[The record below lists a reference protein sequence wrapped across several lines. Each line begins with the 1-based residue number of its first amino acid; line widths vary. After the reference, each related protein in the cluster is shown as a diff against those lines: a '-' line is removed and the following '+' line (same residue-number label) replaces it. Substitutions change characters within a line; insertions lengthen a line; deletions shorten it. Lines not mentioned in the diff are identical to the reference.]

1 MKADEIVE
9 IIEALI
15 EKHRTDVC
23 TGCAFVSR
31 EAWEEPCKMC
41 RRATIDYYRRE
52 WKTDGSD

>member
-15 EKHRTDVC
+15 EKNRADAC
-23 TGCAFVSR
+23 IGCAFVKC

-41 RRATIDYYRRE
+41 EYPYVCGDMR
-52 WKTDGSD
+52 G